1 MADFLAVYRLG
12 PAEVQD
18 LDFPTYLAL
27 AYRVSA
33 YAGVMQA
40 RHQEAEAMERRTGV
54 PRGARRVEATQEAL
68 TADPLLRDA
77 ISFG

>member
-1 MADFLAVYRLG
+1 V
-12 PAEVQD
+12 ED

-33 YAGVMQA
+33 YPGVMQA
-40 RHQEAEAMERRTGV
+40 RHQEAERRERRTGT
-54 PRGARRVEATQEAL
+54 PRGARRVDSTREAI

>member
-1 MADFLAVYRLG
+1 M
-12 PAEVQD
+12 ED

-33 YAGVMQA
+33 YPGVMQA
-40 RHQEAEAMERRTGV
+40 RHSEAEARDRRTGT
-54 PRGARRVEATQEAL
+54 PRGARRVESTREAIA
-68 TADPLLRDA
+68 ADPLLADA

>member
-1 MADFLAVYRLG
+1 M
-12 PAEVQD
+12 ED

-33 YAGVMQA
+33 YQGVMQA
-40 RHQEAEAMERRTGV
+40 RHSEAERRDRRTQL
-54 PRGARRVEATQEAL
+54 PRQARKVESTREAI